1 LISYASIGNKFSV
14 KEIVYQLVDKETYE
28 IITERLEL
36 EMVPFI
42 NDDGALE
49 IPYLENVEIFENN
62 NNMSGMMNNPI

>member
-1 LISYASIGNKFSV
+1 
-14 KEIVYQLVDKETYE
+14 
-28 IITERLEL
+28 
-36 EMVPFI
+36 MVPFI